1 MGGEGG
7 RRTSSRKEKGGRLI
21 SQLLESLTTSVTFSF
36 SKCSS
41 VRLWLNHMVHGKF
54 NFHHSFSQKPSTW
67 DHCCVSCHRPP
78 PHPPQAF
85 LDGWPKNTLGCSLGS
100 TEWEEGLP
108 AFLYS
113 PHPRLLLPCS
123 EEHSGPDNV
132 PYRNSLSLRGK

>member
-78 PHPPQAF
+78 PHPHPPKLFWMDGLKIPWDAPWEALSGKRVCLLFSTVPTPGFFYPAQKSILGLTTSHTETLF
-85 LDGWPKNTLGCSLGS
+85 L
-100 TEWEEGLP
+100 
-108 AFLYS
+108 
-113 PHPRLLLPCS
+113 
-123 EEHSGPDNV
+123 
-132 PYRNSLSLRGK
+132 